1 MMQRIICAH
10 QPPFLPWLGIVESM
24 LVSDVF
30 CIVDDVQF
38 ERSGWQNRND
48 IKTPNG
54 REWLTLPVVKKG
66 RLGQLISDVEISPT
80 DFKPLRMW
88 KTIEMNYRKATFFP
102 LYKDE
107 IADLILQPAFTMV
120 DFNMRFLEY
129 LKILLNA
136 KCRFVYSSDLGI
148 GQVSKIIRPI
158 RICQAAGCKILY
170 SGSGAKV
177 YMDVPMLERSGLRI
191 VWHDYEKRHVQYQQQ
206 FMRLG
211 FIPCLSFVDYLFNC
225 GAAEM
230 RRVLMASGRARL
242 AECGVIAEEYAL
254 SDSFRPV
261 DTMEEV
267 IATT

>member
-1 MMQRIICAH
+1 MQRMVCAH

-24 LVSDVF
+24 LVSDLF

-54 REWLTLPVVKKG
+54 REWLTVPVVKKG
-66 RLGQLISDVEISPT
+66 RLGQLISEVEISAT
-80 DFKPLRMW
+80 DFKPLRVW
-88 KTIEMNYRKATFFP
+88 RTIEMNYRKASFFS
-102 LYKDE
+102 LYKDA
-107 IADLILQPAFTMV
+107 IADLILQPAFGLV

-136 KCRFVYSSDLGI
+136 KCEFVYSSDLGI
-148 GQVSKIIRPI
+148 GEVDKLIRPI
-158 RICQAAGCKILY
+158 RICQATGCKVLY

-177 YMDVPMLERSGLRI
+177 YMDEAMVERSGIRI
-191 VWHDYEKRHVQYQQQ
+191 IWHDYEKRHVQYQQQ

-225 GAAEM
+225 GAVEM
-230 RRVLMASGRARL
+230 RRVLLESGRARL
-242 AECGVIAEEYAL
+242 IEHGIIIEE
-254 SDSFRPV
+254 DSQPHPFPAI
-261 DTMEEV
+261 DIMEEA